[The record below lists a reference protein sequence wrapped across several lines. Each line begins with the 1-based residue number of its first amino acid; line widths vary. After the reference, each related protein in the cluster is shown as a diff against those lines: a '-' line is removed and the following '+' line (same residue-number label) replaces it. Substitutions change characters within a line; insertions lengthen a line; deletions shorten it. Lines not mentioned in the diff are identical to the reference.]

1 MKSATETKN
10 LKKIEEYRNDVT
22 IHLVRICG
30 DLVHIKEK
38 VESNNKHLEKI
49 NGRLRS
55 AENNITAIKTIGTTL
70 TFVIGCILTWFG
82 VQK

>member
-30 DLVHIKEK
+30 DLV
-38 VESNNKHLEKI
+38 
-49 NGRLRS
+49 
-55 AENNITAIKTIGTTL
+55 
-70 TFVIGCILTWFG
+70 
-82 VQK
+82 Q